1 MDHFGSGNISLR
13 KRCIMTTLITLGAAF
28 LMILRIENGTIS
40 RVVTSSITQAKML
53 QYNLPIAEKED
64 WTLQY
69 TPKEPVY
76 KLAKMEPKNGV
87 YLGAYVLQDDTI
99 SFSMKA
105 FNERTGRHHAS
116 YFKYV
121 GYGQPFP
128 SKWVEQVKSVGAF
141 PHIAWEPN
149 EGLEQVKD
157 DSYIR
162 TFAKQAKEANIPIFL
177 RFASE
182 MNGTWTNY
190 SGYSNWYKKTWK
202 MVHDIFEEEA
212 PNVAMVWTVL
222 AMPVDTIERFYP
234 GDEYVD
240 WVGVNVY
247 NVKYHNGKKRQK
259 ADYEDP
265 LDLLD
270 YVYNR
275 FSGVKPIQLSEFGVT
290 HFNTTDGQKDID
302 FASARM
308 TRLYSH
314 LESDYPRVKA
324 VFYFDVNN
332 VAAANVSRRVN
343 DYSITS
349 EQELLDAY
357 QSATGSAHFLEKLS
371 LEGDDEGLGV
381 QQRFTY
387 TGAVFREDGIL
398 YVDELFFS
406 RILKLEVKEIHLDTG
421 MRAAQILRNDGAV
434 MNDMAPVEVLQRK
447 IWTGTKTRM
456 DQRIYRNLRALPL
469 EQTIA
474 AIGYKMD
481 LRGNNIYIQE

>member
-1 MDHFGSGNISLR
+1 MDHQGKISSISLR
-13 KRCIMTTLITLGAAF
+13 KKLWMAILITISAAL
-28 LMILRIENGTIS
+28 LMILRVENATLS
-40 RVVTSSITQAKML
+40 RVVTSSLIQAKML
-53 QYNLPIAEKED
+53 QYHLPIAEKGD
-64 WTLQY
+64 WTVHF
-69 TPKEPVY
+69 TPKQPSY
-76 KLAKMEPKNGV
+76 KLAKLEPVNGV

-105 FNERTGRHHAS
+105 FNERTGRTHAS
-116 YFKYV
+116 FFKYV

-157 DSYIR
+157 DEYIR
-162 TFAKQAKEANIPIFL
+162 TFAEQAKQANIPIFL

-190 SGYSNWYKKTWK
+190 SGYSKQYKQTWR
-202 MVHDIFEEEA
+202 MVHDIFAVQA

-234 GDEYVD
+234 GDEFVD

-247 NVKYHNGKKRQK
+247 NVKYHNGSKRQK

-265 LDLLD
+265 LDLLN

-275 FSGVKPIQLSEFGVT
+275 FGAAKPIQLSEFGAT
-290 HFNTTDGQKDID
+290 HFNTTDGIKDNA
-302 FASARM
+302 FAS
-308 TRLYSH
+308 TQISRLYSH
-314 LESDYPRVKA
+314 LEKDYPRIKA

-332 VAAANVSRRVN
+332 ITAANKARRVN

-349 EQELLDAY
+349 EPELLDAY
-357 QSATGSAHFLEKLS
+357 RSATDSAHFLTGLFQQQGE
-371 LEGDDEGLGV
+371 EGLDV

-387 TGAVFREDGIL
+387 RGGVFQEGGIL
-398 YVDELFFS
+398 YIGTDFFS
-406 RILKLEVKEIHLDTG
+406 RVLKLEIKLSRDDNGNRVAH
-421 MRAAQILRNDGAV
+421 ILSNDGRL
-434 MNDMAPVEVLQRK
+434 NDMAPVAVIERK

-456 DQRIYRNLRALPL
+456 DQNIYRNIRALPL
-469 EQTIA
+469 QETLDR
-474 AIGYKMD
+474 IGYGVD
-481 LRGNNIYIQE
+481 LQGNNIYIQE